1 VSESK
6 LERRVLL
13 CDCRK
18 AEGRQSRVILRSE
31 GETYLGTCRRCGEA
45 YELTIESFDIGRPLP
60 GDQFV

>member
-1 VSESK
+1 VSESR

-18 AEGRQSRVILRSE
+18 AEERLARVILRPE
-31 GETYLGTCRRCGEA
+31 GGTYLGTCKRCGEA
-45 YELTIESFDIGRPLP
+45 YEVTIESFDIGRPLP